1 MKPGV
6 ARKVCYFCNIYAGAA
21 QKDLVKIAND
31 DFADERCVKK
41 KIEQELISLIKK
53 RIPTITP
60 PSLQEPIDKIID
72 GLVLS
77 LLNQSASKNTQSCL
91 KKVSDFSRTVLG
103 AEINLNKL
111 TTTL

>member
-31 DFADERCVKK
+31 DFADERCIKR
-41 KIEQELISLIKK
+41 KIEQELILTIKK
-53 RIPTITP
+53 KVPAITP
-60 PSLQEPIDKIID
+60 PLLQKPIGEIID

-77 LLNQSASKNTQSCL
+77 LLNQPASKKTRSCL